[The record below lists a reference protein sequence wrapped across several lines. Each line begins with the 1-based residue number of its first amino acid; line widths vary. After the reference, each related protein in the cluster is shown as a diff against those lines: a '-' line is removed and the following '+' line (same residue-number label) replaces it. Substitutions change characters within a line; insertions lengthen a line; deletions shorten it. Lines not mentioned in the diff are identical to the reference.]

1 MKMDYELAKKEELSY
16 DFCLREYSSST
27 HTLGKFRSINL
38 FNQSLSDLD
47 AQYVDVISQLIA
59 AIKATI
65 GINKTVWRVKNIDNV
80 LEWEF
85 YFYNYDK
92 KDKEL
97 TIANVLKFLEFF
109 FIIDIDVDESLDY
122 FVFSIDISKN
132 VLLKKELDCINLYIK
147 DPSIQSVKSY
157 LVNKTGINLE
167 NTYFFYERNDISSAI
182 HRLKTSSTILD
193 FKQIKLDDV
202 IWPELDCKT
211 IWIANKQ
218 KSDSLYYA
226 GINVHQFLFF
236 LEKINYPDEI
246 VSFVKNNIHL
256 LDHLKYDVGI
266 DFNMENGKL
275 NVVKSSYFGTF

>member
-1 MKMDYELAKKEELSY
+1 MKMDYELAKNEELSY

-47 AQYVDVISQLIA
+47 AQYADAISQLIT

-85 YFYNYDK
+85 YFYNYGK

-97 TIANVLKFLEFF
+97 TITNVLKFLENF
-109 FIIDIDVDESLDY
+109 FIVDIEVDENLDY

-132 VLLKKELDCINLYIK
+132 VLSKKELDCINLYTE
-147 DPSIQSVKSY
+147 DPSTQSGKSY
-157 LVNKTGINLE
+157 LVNKSNITLE
-167 NTYFFYERNDISSAI
+167 NNYFFYEGNDMSSAI
-182 HRLKTSSTILD
+182 DRLKTSSTILD
-193 FKQIKLDDV
+193 FNQIKLDDV
-202 IWPELDCKT
+202 IWPELDCK
-211 IWIANKQ
+211 IMWIANKQ

-236 LEKINYPDEI
+236 LEKLNYPDMI

-266 DFNMENGKL
+266 DFNMKNGKL

>member
-1 MKMDYELAKKEELSY
+1 MDYELAKNEELSY

-47 AQYVDVISQLIA
+47 AQYTDAISQLIT

-85 YFYNYDK
+85 YFYNYGK

-97 TIANVLKFLEFF
+97 TITNVLKFLENF
-109 FIIDIDVDESLDY
+109 FISDIEVDESLDY

-132 VLLKKELDCINLYIK
+132 VLLKKELDCINLYTE
-147 DPSIQSVKSY
+147 DPSTQSGKSY
-157 LVNKTGINLE
+157 LVDKSGINLE
-167 NTYFFYERNDISSAI
+167 NNYFFYAGNDMSSAI
-182 HRLKTSSTILD
+182 DRLKTSSTILD
-193 FKQIKLDDV
+193 FDQIKLDDV
-202 IWPELDCKT
+202 IWPELDCK
-211 IWIANKQ
+211 IMWIANKQ

-236 LEKINYPDEI
+236 LEKLNYPDVI

-266 DFNMENGKL
+266 DFNMKNGKL

>member
-1 MKMDYELAKKEELSY
+1 MKMDYELAKNEELSY
-16 DFCLREYSSST
+16 DFCLREYSSNT
-27 HTLGKFRSINL
+27 HTLNKFRSINL
-38 FNQSLSDLD
+38 FNQSLFDSDTHSID
-47 AQYVDVISQLIA
+47 TMSKLIA
-59 AIKATI
+59 SIKSTI

-85 YFYNYDK
+85 YFYNYNK

-97 TIANVLKFLEFF
+97 TITNVLKFLEIF
-109 FIIDIDVDESLDY
+109 FIVDINVDESLDY

-132 VLLKKELDCINLYIK
+132 VLLKKELDYINLYIE
-147 DPSIQSVKSY
+147 DPYMQSGKSY
-157 LVNKTGINLE
+157 LVNKSGTNLE
-167 NTYFFYERNDISSAI
+167 NNYFFYAGNDMSSAI
-182 HRLKTSSTILD
+182 DRLKTSSTILD
-193 FKQIKLDDV
+193 FNQIKLDDV
-202 IWPELDCKT
+202 IWPELDCKI

-218 KSDSLYYA
+218 KTDSLYYA

-236 LEKINYPDEI
+236 LEKLNYPDVI